1 MKTQEKEQQFTEVVH
16 AHRGIIY
23 KVCYMY
29 APQGMVEDYYQE
41 VLCNLWQNLDQFDG
55 RSKRSTWIYRVALYT
70 CISFVR
76 RKRPVSVSLTFD
88 LSSDEDATLRER
100 VEELHSVINRLAYL
114 DRALVMLWLD
124 GYSYDEMAE
133 VTGLTKA
140 NVSVKLMRAKNKIKE
155 MFNA

>member
-1 MKTQEKEQQFTEVVH
+1 MNTQDKERQFTEAVY
-16 AHRGIIY
+16 AHRKIIY

-41 VLCNLWQNLDQFDG
+41 VLCNMWQNFDRFDG

-76 RKRPVSVSLTFD
+76 RKRPAAITLSFD
-88 LSSDEDATLRER
+88 LSSEEDSSLRER
-100 VEELHSVINRLAYL
+100 VEELHSVISRLPHL
-114 DRALVMLWLD
+114 DRALIMLWLD
-124 GYSYDEMAE
+124 GYSYEEIAE
-133 VTGLTKA
+133 VTDLTKA

>member
-1 MKTQEKEQQFTEVVH
+1 MKTQDKETQFVEVVH

-41 VLCNLWQNLDQFDG
+41 VLCNLWQNFDQFDG

-76 RKRPVSVSLTFD
+76 RKRPASVSLTFD
-88 LSSDEDATLRER
+88 LSSEEDAVLREQ
-100 VEELHSVINRLAYL
+100 VEELYAVINRLAHL
-114 DRALVMLWLD
+114 ARWLLV
-124 GYSYDEMAE
+124 
-133 VTGLTKA
+133 
-140 NVSVKLMRAKNKIKE
+140 
-155 MFNA
+155 